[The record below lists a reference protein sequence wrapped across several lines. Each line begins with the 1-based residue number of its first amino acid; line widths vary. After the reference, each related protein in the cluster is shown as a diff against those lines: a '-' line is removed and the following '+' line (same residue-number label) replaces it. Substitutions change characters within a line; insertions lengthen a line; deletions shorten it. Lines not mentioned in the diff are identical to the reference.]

1 MHKVTESLVY
11 KIDSDIAQNSDESN
25 YGTVDI
31 WGLAQRLA
39 LDVIGETAF
48 GKTFNMVENNDHF
61 VPTAI
66 NEGIAVINRS

>member
-1 MHKVTESLVY
+1 MHKVTESLIY
-11 KIDSDIAQNSDESN
+11 KIDSDIAKNSDELN

-48 GKTFNMVENNDHF
+48 GQTFNMVENNDHF

-66 NEGIAVINRS
+66 SEGIILTNRS